1 MRERERERR
10 RRIESEGVEK
20 EGFQFTTQAKGEPA
34 TICMVNK
41 QIKAPPG
48 IKKRKK
54 EGIDIY
60 IYT

>member
-1 MRERERERR
+1 MYEREGERERR

-48 IKKRKK
+48 I
-54 EGIDIY
+54 DIY
-60 IYT
+60 IHT